1 MPAGSLRPKAPC
13 GEEEKAIH
21 VQYFALLREQRGQSE
36 ETLHTGAQTPQEL
49 YGQLKKDHR
58 FTLPEQSLRV
68 SINEQLADWQTT
80 LKSGDRLV
88 FLPPVSG
95 G

>member
-1 MPAGSLRPKAPC
+1 M
-13 GEEEKAIH
+13 EKMIH

-36 ETLHTGAQTPQEL
+36 ETLRTGAPAPKTL
-49 YGQLKKDHR
+49 YAQLKKDYR
-58 FTLPEQSLRV
+58 CTLPEESVRV
-68 SINEQLADWQTT
+68 SINDRFADWHSK